1 LQLYFIYLF
10 VKYTHGKLNFCWA
23 GFGVGA
29 EFWAASAPSRD
40 HVGLRR
46 KQGKL
51 PLSQTQSHGG
61 EGHKH
66 VTGIRK
72 GMKAFELPQSYNFI
86 FACNGAGSMMPILV
100 GFRSN
105 KVQAGKK
112 QIFPLKK
119 YSSLFAG
126 SQPCSIVIYN
136 MADTK
141 LLPKLFVNRIL
152 NPTLEVET
160 AGRTQRRRVF
170 HCL

>member
-1 LQLYFIYLF
+1 MEWRESNLEHGRLQ
-10 VKYTHGKLNFCWA
+10 T
-23 GFGVGA
+23 GA

-46 KQGKL
+46 KQGQL
-51 PLSQTQSHGG
+51 PLSQTQSNGG
-61 EGHKH
+61 EGQKH
-66 VTGIRK
+66 VTVIRK

-105 KVQAGKK
+105 KVQAGKM

-119 YSSLFAG
+119 YSSLFAAMLVRDLQQG
-126 SQPCSIVIYN
+126 RHQAAAQTVREQNSQPDARGVQ
-136 MADTK
+136 
-141 LLPKLFVNRIL
+141 
-152 NPTLEVET
+152 T